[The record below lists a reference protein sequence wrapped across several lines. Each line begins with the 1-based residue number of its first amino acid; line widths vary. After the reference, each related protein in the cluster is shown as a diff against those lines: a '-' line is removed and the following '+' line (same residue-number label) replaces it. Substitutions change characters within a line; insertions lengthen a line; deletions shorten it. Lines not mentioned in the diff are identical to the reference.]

1 MQGCDGGG
9 VRLGT
14 FSPAGSSPQ
23 NHPPSPAQ
31 GFPSAAGEPAL
42 ALGTPAGKGSC
53 LAIALGLHCQGGG
66 LCCCKLRAN
75 NASTK
80 ALVLLLGAVLPCAAA
95 SAPAHA
101 VQERLRSPRRIFWG
115 SFHWNRTPLGLGK
128 EQLEQAKAVLS
139 CGLLSRRPHLVIYFV
154 TN

>member
-14 FSPAGSSPQ
+14 FSSAGSSPQ
-23 NHPPSPAQ
+23 NHPPSPVQ
-31 GFPSAAGEPAL
+31 GFASTAGDPAL

-53 LAIALGLHCQGGG
+53 LAFALGLHCQGGG

-75 NASTK
+75 GALIE
-80 ALVLLLGAVLPCAAA
+80 ALVPLLGAVLPCAAA

-101 VQERLRSPRRIFWG
+101 VQESLRSPRSIFGG
-115 SFHWNRTPLGLGK
+115 SFQLNRTPLGLGK
-128 EQLEQAKAVLS
+128 ERFDQAKAVLS
-139 CGLLSRRPHLVIYFV
+139 CGLLSRRPHLVVYFV
-154 TN
+154 MN